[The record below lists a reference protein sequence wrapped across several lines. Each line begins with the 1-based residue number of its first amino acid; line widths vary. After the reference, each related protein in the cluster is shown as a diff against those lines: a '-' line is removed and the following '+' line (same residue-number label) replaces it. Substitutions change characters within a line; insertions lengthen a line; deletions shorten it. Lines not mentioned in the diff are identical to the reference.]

1 LVLKL
6 GSNFKQER
14 ETRMAVNYKKFIN
27 ISSPLLLRGETGTG
41 KSHLAQIIFNESH
54 LFQERFLTVHLAS
67 LKEDLLESELF
78 GHRRGAFTGAVE
90 AKSGYLQDV
99 GKGTLFLDEI
109 GELSLEAQKK
119 LLYLL
124 EEKKFTPIG
133 STQAIP
139 FQGRI
144 IMATN
149 KNLEQMVKEKTF
161 REDLYFRMS
170 VFQIELKPLALDL
183 EKLNQLVDKLFLQ
196 LRQDLN
202 RPHTMISEELRQ
214 HLLSKSWKGNVR
226 ELKNTLE
233 YALVLGEK
241 RLLQISDLPECKTI
255 EAHTNKPLA
264 PLTDFFE
271 EDYTATMEKFEKL
284 YFQQIFDRYQGKVN
298 LTARKLGISKTT
310 LIAKAKRYG
319 INTLRIRAQASE
331 ETNLA
336 A

>member
-1 LVLKL
+1 M
-6 GSNFKQER
+6 SENF
-14 ETRMAVNYKKFIN
+14 KKFIN

-41 KSHLAQIIFNESH
+41 KSHLAQNIFNESH

-149 KNLEQMVKEKTF
+149 KNLEQMVKDKTF
-161 REDLYFRMS
+161 REDLYFRMT
-170 VFQIELKPLALDL
+170 VFQIELKPLSSDP
-183 EKLNQLVDKLFLQ
+183 EKLSQLVDKLFLQ

-202 RPHTMISEELRQ
+202 RPHTILSEELRH
-214 HLLSKSWKGNVR
+214 HLISKSWKGNIR

-241 RLLQISDLPECKTI
+241 RLLQISDLPE
-255 EAHTNKPLA
+255 AHVDEVHANPGFSQLS
-264 PLTDFFE
+264 DFFE
-271 EDYTATMEKFEKL
+271 DDYNTTMEKFEKL

-310 LIAKAKRYG
+310 LISKAKRYG
-319 INTLRIRAQASE
+319 INTLRIRAQASDE
-331 ETNLA
+331 ANLA